1 MNVHTKEYLQDT
13 VKFQHNGFKFTFDP
27 NDNNIMLFDTTF
39 GRKKAQAY
47 GNKARWDFL
56 QYIETQEQNY
66 KHNDQIIV
74 EKLEQ
79 AYPNFN
85 KEWGLKETELFFEKN
100 AEILHNLMNGI
111 DKVYYSDTLTTLG
124 IRDEIQI
131 AFAAMDRGVAAS
143 TSIKGGHAVIKIN
156 LLQFISWDDN
166 MRGTNK
172 TKMGTENTTHIF
184 ESILKSLLHEL
195 VHAFII
201 TCSPILKV
209 NDTVLVHP
217 RHLEYK
223 EWNNK
228 FSYNNHYTVGDIN
241 YSNTEYNA
249 DTGHGTMFMNI
260 LKSQFGQE
268 FDYHD
273 NYNVRQ
279 NNVYFTLKY

>member
-13 VKFQHNGFKFTFDP
+13 VQFQHSGFQFTFDP
-27 NDNNIMLFDTTF
+27 NNNKMMLFDTTF
-39 GRKKAQAY
+39 GKKKAQAY

-56 QYIETQEQNY
+56 QYIETHKQNY
-66 KHNDQIIV
+66 KRNDQIIV
-74 EKLEQ
+74 DKLKE

-85 KEWGLKETELFFEKN
+85 KEWGLKETEIFFEKN
-100 AEILHNLMNGI
+100 SEILHNMMNGI
-111 DKVYYSDTLTTLG
+111 CTVYYSNNLTKLG
-124 IRDEIQI
+124 LRDDIQVT
-131 AFAAMDRGVAAS
+131 FAPMKRGVAAS
-143 TSIKGGHAVIKIN
+143 TTIKGSHAVIKIN
-156 LLQFISWDDN
+156 LLQFISWDDH
-166 MRGTNK
+166 MRGTNR

-209 NDTVLVHP
+209 NNNILVHP
-217 RHLEYK
+217 RHIEYK
-223 EWNNK
+223 EWK
-228 FSYNNHYTVGDIN
+228 DLASYNHYTVGDVN
-241 YSNTEYNA
+241 YSTSNYNA
-249 DTGHGTMFMNI
+249 NTGHGTMFMHI
-260 LKSQFGQE
+260 LKNQFGQE

>member
-13 VKFQHNGFKFTFDP
+13 IRFEHNGFKFTFNPSD
-27 NDNNIMLFDTTF
+27 DNIMLFDTKL
-39 GRKKAQAY
+39 GGEKAQAY

-56 QYIETQEQNY
+56 QHIESSKQKYEHNDEIIIDKLKAQYKGFDKEMGLEETQE
-66 KHNDQIIV
+66 
-74 EKLEQ
+74 
-79 AYPNFN
+79 
-85 KEWGLKETELFFEKN
+85 FFEKN
-100 AEILHNLMNGI
+100 SEILHNMMNGI
-111 DKVYYSDTLTTLG
+111 DTVYYSNTLKTLG
-124 IRDEIQI
+124 IRDDIQVS
-131 AFAAMDRGVAAS
+131 FAAMKRGVAAS
-143 TSIKGGHAVIKIN
+143 TSIEGNHAVIKIN

-166 MRGTNK
+166 MQGTNK

-223 EWNNK
+223 EWNK
-228 FSYNNHYTVGDIN
+228 KTSFNHYTVGDIN

-249 DTGHGTMFMNI
+249 ATGHGTMFMNI
-260 LKSQFGQE
+260 LKSQFGQTV
-268 FDYHD
+268 DYHD

-279 NNVYFTLKY
+279 SNVYYTLNF